1 VSGDFRATYRLQLT
15 PDFGFRE
22 ARALVP
28 YLTELGVSHLYLS
41 PAFQAREGSTHGY
54 DVVDP
59 RGVSDALGGEEELR
73 ALAARGL
80 GVVLDIV
87 PNHMAASDENP
98 FWADPELRRTFFD
111 LDTRT
116 GLHRRFFDIGDLAGV
131 RVEDEAVF
139 ATTHAKALELVRDGV
154 VDGLRIDH
162 IDGLANPREY
172 LARLEREGVEHVW
185 VEKILEPGERLRAW
199 PVEGTT
205 GYEFLNDVMHLFL
218 SPQAEEPLTSLYAEL
233 TGDSRGF
240 EEVAAEAKLEQAT
253 GTFEPELRRLHE
265 SAAGVPNLAQALAS
279 FHVYRTYVEAEND
292 FVADEDRFEIGRAA
306 LSESLERIL
315 LLEERGHDDF
325 VRRFQQTTGP
335 VMAKGVED
343 TVFYRYNRFVAL
355 NEVGGNPGAW
365 AHPVDTFH
373 LGNIERAERFPRH
386 LLTTYTH
393 DTKRSPDVRAR
404 LLALT
409 WHVDE
414 WADFARRELDF
425 DDANEA
431 YFALQTLV
439 GAWPIEQERI
449 DAYFEKAYRES
460 KLRTNWLEPDE
471 EWERRIKAW
480 ARSKRDAAGELAARV
495 RAEGE
500 RISLSVIVLK
510 LTCPGVPD
518 IYQGDEVE
526 ALALVDPDNRRP
538 VDWPRLAQVLEEDP
552 LSEAKLWVTS
562 RLLRLRRE
570 RPKAFTGGYMPVAA
584 APDVCAF
591 MRGPDVL
598 VVVPLA
604 PEASPDVAVA
614 GEWCDVLE
622 ERFAFRVQ
630 LRS

>member
-1 VSGDFRATYRLQLT
+1 MSAAFRATYRLQLT

-22 ARALVP
+22 ARELVP
-28 YLTELGVSHLYLS
+28 YLERLGVSHLYLS
-41 PAFQAREGSTHGY
+41 PSLQAREGSTHGY

-59 RGVSDALGGEEELR
+59 RRVSEALGGEDELR
-73 ALAARGL
+73 ALAGAGL
-80 GVVLDIV
+80 GIVLDIV

-98 FWADPELRRTFFD
+98 FWADPELRKTFFD

-116 GLHRRFFDIGDLAGV
+116 GLHRRFFDIGELAGV

-139 ATTHAKALELVRDGV
+139 ATTHAKTLELVRDGV

-162 IDGLANPREY
+162 IDGLASPREY
-172 LARLEREGVEHVW
+172 LDRLGREGVQHVW

-218 SPQAEEPLTSLYAEL
+218 SPRAQEPLTQLYEEL
-233 TGDSRGF
+233 TGESRAF
-240 EEVAAEAKLEQAT
+240 EQVAAEAKLEQAT

-265 SAAGVPNLAQALAS
+265 VAAGLPNLAPALAS
-279 FHVYRTYVEAEND
+279 FHVYRTYVEPETD
-292 FVADEDRFEIGRAA
+292 LVADDDRYEIGRAA
-306 LSESLERIL
+306 LADSLERIL
-315 LLEERGHDDF
+315 LLEERGHDEF

-343 TVFYRYNRFVAL
+343 TAFYRYNRFVAL

-365 AHPVDTFH
+365 TFDVDAFH
-373 LGNIERAERFPRH
+373 LANIERADRFPRQ
-386 LLTTYTH
+386 LLTTFTH

-409 WHVDE
+409 WHADE

-431 YFALQTLV
+431 YLALQTLV
-439 GAWPIEQERI
+439 GAWPIEQKRF
-449 DAYFEKAYRES
+449 DAYFEKAFRES
-460 KLRTNWLEPDE
+460 KLRTNWLQPDE
-471 EWERRIKAW
+471 EWEGRMKAW
-480 ARSKRDAAGELAARV
+480 ACSKRDAAGELAERI

-500 RISLSVIVLK
+500 RISLATIVLK

-518 IYQGDEVE
+518 IYQGDEAEV
-526 ALALVDPDNRRP
+526 LALVDPDNRRP
-538 VDWPRLAQVLEEDP
+538 VDWKRLAGFAEPKQR
-552 LSEAKLWVTS
+552 VTS
-562 RLLRLRRE
+562 RLLDLRRE
-570 RPKAFTGGYMPVAA
+570 RPDAFAVGYMPVAA

-598 VVVPLA
+598 VVVPIA
-604 PEASPDVAVA
+604 PAALPDVSVK
-614 GEWCDVLE
+614 GEWRDVLE
-622 ERFAFRVQ
+622 QQFPFRVY
-630 LRS
+630 LKT